1 MKKSFLL
8 VVALLTIVSIN
19 AKEIIVDLSK
29 GVEEV
34 TDGEATDGK
43 VTLSFANDV
52 ATVQWMVNVNWGI
65 AGVEFPLDN
74 LAEITSFSFEYKGDG
89 NASGML
95 PYLRDLDGNRWWN
108 NETWSSLSETDWTEV
123 TVNDPFTSLWDG
135 GTVFGAVPFTRIGFV
150 ANAGV
155 DEGEFTEE
163 SGVFELKNV
172 IIIVPD
178 KEEEHEAVE
187 NVQALSKTVKV
198 IRNGQMM
205 ILRDGKTFNAL
216 GAEMK

>member
-1 MKKSFLL
+1 MRKSIFL
-8 VVALLTIVSIN
+8 VVALLATVSIN

-29 GVEEV
+29 GVESV
-34 TDGEATDGK
+34 TEGEATI
-43 VTLSFANDV
+43 SYAEDV
-52 ATVQWMVNVNWGI
+52 ATVQWKVNANWEV
-65 AGVEFPLDN
+65 AGVEFPIDN
-74 LAEITSFSFEYKGDG
+74 LAEIISFSFEYRGDG

-108 NETWSSLSETDWTEV
+108 EGTWSSLSENEWTQV
-123 TVNDPFTSLWDG
+123 TVNEPFTSLWDG
-135 GTVFGAVPFTRIGFV
+135 ATEFGAVPFTLIGFV

-155 DEGEFTEE
+155 DEGEFAGEN
-163 SGVFELKNV
+163 GVFELKNV

-178 KEEEHEAVE
+178 KEDEKEKEAVE
-187 NVQALSKTVKV
+187 NVHALSKTVKV

-216 GAEMK
+216 GTEMK

>member
-19 AKEIIVDLSK
+19 AKEIIVDLST

-34 TDGEATDGK
+34 TDGEATI
-43 VTLSFANDV
+43 SYAEDV
-52 ATVQWMVNVNWGI
+52 ATVQWKVNANWEV

-74 LAEITSFSFEYKGDG
+74 LAEITSFRFEYKGDG
-89 NASGML
+89 NTSGML

-178 KEEEHEAVE
+178 KEEHEAVE

-216 GAEMK
+216 GTEMK

>member
-19 AKEIIVDLSK
+19 AKEIIVDLST

-34 TDGEATDGK
+34 TDGEATI
-43 VTLSFANDV
+43 SYAEDV
-52 ATVQWMVNVNWGI
+52 ATVQWKVNANWEV

-74 LAEITSFSFEYKGDG
+74 LAEITSFRFEYKGDG

-178 KEEEHEAVE
+178 KEEHEAVE

-216 GAEMK
+216 GTEMK